1 MAVEIVMPRLG
12 WTMEEGTLVEWLK
25 QPGEAVQA
33 GEVLFTV
40 ETDKAINEVESFDA
54 GRLHIPEDAPGPG
67 ATVPVGTV
75 LGFLLAEGEE
85 PPASVRAPAA
95 GSGAGAA
102 PAASS
107 ESVRPGARSA
117 PASEAAA
124 RSAAAGAGSE
134 APGGAGPAPPPGSGA
149 DAAPAPPS
157 AGSVPK
163 GAASPPG
170 PGAAPPAAS
179 PPGSASPGPASGP
192 SAPEAGP
199 PAASQAGSAGAPD
212 ASSAPTSAGG
222 EPAGGAKA
230 PTSEAGS
237 APPEADPAISPR
249 ARRLAQQLGIDW
261 RKVRGTG
268 RTGRIT
274 EDDVRAAAADQAAG
288 GGSTEP

>member
-12 WTMEEGTLVEWLK
+12 WTMEEGTLVEWMK
-25 QPGEAVQA
+25 KPGEAVQA

-85 PPASVRAPAA
+85 PPASVQTPAA

-102 PAASS
+102 PAAASAGG
-107 ESVRPGARSA
+107 VPKGAAGRPGA
-117 PASEAAA
+117 EAAA
-124 RSAAAGAGSE
+124 PAGS
-134 APGGAGPAPPPGSGA
+134 PAGSAPPPGSDA
-149 DAAPAPPS
+149 D
-157 AGSVPK
+157 
-163 GAASPPG
+163 AASPP
-170 PGAAPPAAS
+170 
-179 PPGSASPGPASGP
+179 
-192 SAPEAGP
+192 
-199 PAASQAGSAGAPD
+199 
-212 ASSAPTSAGG
+212 ASSAPGPAGSASAGSARGPSASEAGSPTASQAESAAPPDASNAPMSAGG

-237 APPEADPAISPR
+237 APPGAAPSAGAPAISPR

-261 RKVRGTG
+261 RRVRGTG

>member
-25 QPGEAVQA
+25 KPGETVQA

-54 GRLHIPEDAPGPG
+54 GRLHIPGDAPGPG

-85 PPASVRAPAA
+85 PPASVQAPAA

-102 PAASS
+102 PAAPSAGG
-107 ESVRPGARSA
+107 VPKGAAGRPGA
-117 PASEAAA
+117 EAAA
-124 RSAAAGAGSE
+124 PAGS
-134 APGGAGPAPPPGSGA
+134 APPPGSDA
-149 DAAPAPPS
+149 D
-157 AGSVPK
+157 
-163 GAASPPG
+163 AASPPASS
-170 PGAAPPAAS
+170 AAPP
-179 PPGSASPGPASGP
+179 
-192 SAPEAGP
+192 
-199 PAASQAGSAGAPD
+199 D
-212 ASSAPTSAGG
+212 ASNAPMSAGG

-237 APPEADPAISPR
+237 APPGAAPSAAPAISPR